1 MGKQTRGLEPGGI
14 DGSPQAR
21 GPRPAVVIGI
31 VCVITLV
38 VTTAVATVFYVRE
51 LRDENVAYR
60 ESVSQKL
67 KADGALTVSIK
78 EARSAAQTYN
88 ADDLLDP
95 TSYTTL
101 TASITAAGK
110 TSTTTKH
117 DDGATDGGTSSWL
130 LWRAK
135 AARSAVTA
143 ETKRTT
149 KQAAEL
155 KKSVQAVKES
165 KLAKDRAIAKAKAEA
180 ARRLAKAKSSLKTAL
195 STARGMYEASA
206 KAVADD
212 STRQSLKAVI
222 DAAQQVYDGSKSTD
236 SVTYTPYVSRLRSAA
251 KAVADSEAT
260 HQLAIVSQD
269 MTLQT
274 LIADGRVDLS
284 QYSDL
289 SLDVI
294 IANQRVYVKSN
305 DMVIYEM
312 IASTGLYG
320 PTPAGDYKIN
330 GYRGYE
336 FHDTEGWG
344 GRYWVGFIKATYL
357 FHSVPIDENGDY
369 IPSEAAKLGKPASH
383 GCVRLSLTNAKWL
396 YEYIPTGTPV
406 HVA

>member
-1 MGKQTRGLEPGGI
+1 MMGKQTRGIGGS
-14 DGSPQAR
+14 GRAC
-21 GPRPAVVIGI
+21 GPIPAVVIGI
-31 VCVITLV
+31 VCAATLV
-38 VTTAVATVFYVRE
+38 VTTAITAVFYVRA
-51 LRDENVAYR
+51 LRDENLAYQ
-60 ESVSQKL
+60 ESISEKL
-67 KADGALTVSIK
+67 KADDALTASIQ
-78 EARSAAQTYN
+78 EARSAVQTYS
-88 ADDLLDP
+88 ADDLQDP

-101 TASITAAGK
+101 TASITSAGE
-110 TSTTTKH
+110 TSTTIMR
-117 DDGATDGGTSSWL
+117 DGTADGGTSSWL
-130 LWRAK
+130 LWRSK
-135 AARSAVTA
+135 AVRSAVTA
-143 ETKRTT
+143 ETKRATR
-149 KQAAEL
+149 QAAEL

-165 KLAKDRAIAKAKAEA
+165 KRAKDEAIARAKAEA
-180 ARRLAKAKSSLKTAL
+180 ARRLAQAKSSLKTAL

-236 SVTYTPYVSRLRSAA
+236 SATYQPYVSRLQSAA
-251 KAVADSEAT
+251 KTVGDSEAT
-260 HQLAIVSQD
+260 HQLAIISQD

-289 SLDVI
+289 SLDVS

-305 DMVIYEM
+305 GMVIYEM

-320 PTPAGDYKIN
+320 PTPTGDYTIN

-357 FHSVPIDENGDY
+357 FHSVPIDENGNY
-369 IPSEAAKLGKPASH
+369 VASEAAKLGQPASH